1 MLDKKKKKEKH
12 LQSLQTSRFPENGQE
27 KTSY

>member
-1 MLDKKKKKEKH
+1 MLDKKKKEKH
-12 LQSLQTSRFPENGQE
+12 LQSLQNFRFPENGQE